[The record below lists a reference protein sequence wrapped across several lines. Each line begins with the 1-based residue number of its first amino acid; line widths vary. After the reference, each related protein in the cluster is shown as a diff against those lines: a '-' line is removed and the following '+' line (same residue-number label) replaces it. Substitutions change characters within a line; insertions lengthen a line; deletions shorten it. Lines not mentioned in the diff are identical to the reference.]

1 MEMILFMFQV
11 GYLGGMIGK
20 NTGEV
25 LFLFLIVIFVLGRS
39 YVISLR
45 GSYTDDFS
53 CPCSCSR
60 KVTGD
65 SSERDLYLQL

>member
-1 MEMILFMFQV
+1 MFQV

-39 YVISLR
+39 
-45 GSYTDDFS
+45 
-53 CPCSCSR
+53 
-60 KVTGD
+60 
-65 SSERDLYLQL
+65 